1 MKTKDAIRCSIK
13 KHFLGCGIL
22 SCSILLGAGVL
33 HAQIQPGQTAPPA
46 NQASEEPQQN
56 QAFPNRPVPAARNLE
71 PDTYEPIT
79 RAGRLRWYVRSVVGP
94 ESLAAGVFVAGYQTA
109 RNQPSVWGTHW
120 DGFGKRYGMRLS
132 NIAVSN
138 AIQGSVG
145 SLWGEDPRYFR
156 EGEGAPMG
164 ARLGHVV
171 KGAFE
176 AKYRDGH
183 YGPNVSYYIGSV
195 SGNFIS
201 NAWRPSEQTTVG
213 ATMNR
218 VATGVLGKVV
228 GNAFKEFWP
237 DIHEHI
243 HKP

>member
-1 MKTKDAIRCSIK
+1 M
-13 KHFLGCGIL
+13 
-22 SCSILLGAGVL
+22 LGAGAL
-33 HAQIQPGQTAPPA
+33 YAQIQPGQTAPPA
-46 NQASEEPQQN
+46 NQETTEPHQN
-56 QAFPNRPVPAARNLE
+56 QALANPAVPAARNLE

-79 RAGRLRWYVRSVVGP
+79 RAGRLHWYVRSVVGP

-138 AIQGSVG
+138 AIQGGVG

-156 EGEGAPMG
+156 EGQGASTG
-164 ARLGHVV
+164 ARLAHVV

-201 NAWRPSEQTTVG
+201 NAWRPSEQTSVS

-218 VATGVLGKVV
+218 VGTGVLGKVV
-228 GNAFKEFWP
+228 SNAFKEFWP

>member
-1 MKTKDAIRCSIK
+1 MKPKSFI
-13 KHFLGCGIL
+13 H
-22 SCSILLGAGVL
+22 ILLQRNCLRAGFLSWSLLAGAAGI
-33 HAQIQPGQTAPPA
+33 HAQIQPGQTALPPNENA
-46 NQASEEPQQN
+46 TESQQN
-56 QAFPNRPVPAARNLE
+56 RAFPNQPVPAAKNL
-71 PDTYEPIT
+71 DSGQYEPIT
-79 RAGRLRWYVRSVVGP
+79 RAGRIRWWAKSIVGP

-138 AIQGSVG
+138 AIQGGVG

-156 EGEGAPMG
+156 EGDGASMG
-164 ARLGHVV
+164 ARWGHILR
-171 KGAFE
+171 GAFE

-218 VATGVLGKVV
+218 VGTGVLGKVV
-228 GNAFKEFWP
+228 SNAFKEFWP
-237 DIHEHI
+237 DIHSHI